1 MGTRGRCI
9 RTRRTRIW
17 GWAAVIVAAALFGAG
32 CAHSP
37 LLVPQGPDYTFDGAM
52 TEQVLSSY
60 LSRAVSHQVLYTDGD
75 DALLADDIRMFVH
88 IGAKFIGRASIIWE
102 TPADLDAH
110 FATAS
115 WLAER
120 VHAADE
126 EIILQAGL
134 FEIVDTAVEAVAIP
148 AWVFEAFGLPPQ
160 ARTYDYDAMLY
171 GDGSLVDYFGA
182 GSSIPDMSQPETR
195 MWFYHRARLYLDA
208 GFEAIHF
215 GVVDAMAVNDP
226 THEHY
231 ADLLGR
237 VRAYAQSNA
246 RRHWVLCD
254 THHKTGWVYEGHTL
268 FDFLSYPLRVQ
279 EGESGALSGVLQ
291 AGAEDTIYGQTL
303 GGITPAGWEAP
314 RLPYI
319 VEFDNWGSSGQ
330 GGQDIGGIWVWGYD
344 EIDWF
349 ARLDAP
355 SRDAWLSYAHSWV
368 RATDPY
374 GHLQF
379 PTRRILADPIDERY
393 YWYSANRPSGACEN
407 GFDQENAMR
416 AIWLTQ

>member
-1 MGTRGRCI
+1 MPVS
-9 RTRRTRIW
+9 
-17 GWAAVIVAAALFGAG
+17 AVAAAVVTLVVGG

-37 LLVPQGPDYTFDGAM
+37 LLVPAGPDYTFDGPM
-52 TEQVLSSY
+52 SEQVLESY
-60 LSRAVSHQVLYTDGD
+60 LSRAVSHQVLYTDSD
-75 DALLADDIRMFVH
+75 PLLLADDIRMFTH

-110 FATAS
+110 FTTAA
-115 WLAER
+115 WIADEA
-120 VHAADE
+120 HAADP

-134 FEIVDTAVEAVAIP
+134 FEIVDTAVNAVP
-148 AWVFEAFGLPPQ
+148 VPEWVFEAFGLPVEE
-160 ARTYDYDAMLY
+160 RSYDYGAMLY
-171 GDGSLVDYFGA
+171 EDGSSVDYFGP
-182 GSSIPDMSQPETR
+182 GSSIPDMSRLETR
-195 MWFYHRARLYLDA
+195 MWFYHRAGLYIDA
-208 GFEAIHF
+208 GYEAIHF

-237 VRAYAQSNA
+237 IRSYAQTNA

-254 THHKTGWVYEGHTL
+254 THHKTGWVCEGHTL

-279 EGESGALSGVLQ
+279 EGEGGALSGVLQ
-291 AGAEDTIYGQTL
+291 VDAEDTIYGQTL

-314 RLPYI
+314 RLPYL

-330 GGQDIGGIWVWGYD
+330 GGEDIGGIWVWGYD

-349 ARLDAP
+349 ARLDGP
-355 SRDAWLSYAHSWV
+355 SRDAWLSYAHDWV
-368 RATDPY
+368 RDTDPY

-379 PTRRILADPIDERY
+379 PARRILADPISQTCS
-393 YWYSANRPSGACEN
+393 WYFANKPSGACEN